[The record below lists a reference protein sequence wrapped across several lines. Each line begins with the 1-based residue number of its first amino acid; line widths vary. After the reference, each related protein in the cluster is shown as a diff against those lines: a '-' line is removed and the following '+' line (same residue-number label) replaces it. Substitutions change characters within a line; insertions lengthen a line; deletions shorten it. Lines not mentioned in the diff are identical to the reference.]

1 MSATLASPSTFTLY
15 ESRMNL
21 EGVLGVGISQYGE
34 SQDVLGTIRESGELG
49 ANTLTVTND
58 DGSAMAK
65 RSITSFSGR
74 AEKRASQPPRLTPP
88 S

>member
-1 MSATLASPSTFTLY
+1 
-15 ESRMNL
+15 MNL
-21 EGVLGVGISQYGE
+21 EGVLGVGISQSGE